1 MMENLEPKKE
11 RSPIES
17 LRFQRKSDYKKF
29 RNFIKKETE
38 ELKGI
43 TEPKEDKLK
52 SILKVGAGG
61 LGFLAIGGLIGAR
74 SRVGKDDGVIPK
86 FGPFAIGRRNLPQSE
101 IRLSPNTLK
110 APRTQKVSK
119 VIRGTRTTGAVTIP
133 RSRMTTNMIEVKK
146 SPEERRA
153 IKKRSELI
161 EKTKNLQEKRD
172 IKKRLSKNLTKRK
185 ELVKV
190 GEVGGQTKKIRGPS
204 TPIKNYGKMGFQKF
218 FGGTRVGKVRPKPG
232 FKIDPLSGD
241 IIPDP
246 NINIDKF
253 IY

>member
-1 MMENLEPKKE
+1 MENLEPKKE

-61 LGFLAIGGLIGAR
+61 LGFLAIGGLIGAK
-74 SRVGKDDGVIPK
+74 SRLGKDDGVIPK

-101 IRLSPNTLK
+101 LRISPNTLK

-133 RSRMTTNMIEVKK
+133 RSRLTTNMIEVKPSVAEK
-146 SPEERRA
+146 IAIDER
-153 IKKRSELI
+153 KKLDI
-161 EKTKNLQEKRD
+161 EKIQMVAVLHFMVIQ
-172 IKKRLSKNLTKRK
+172 I
-185 ELVKV
+185 
-190 GEVGGQTKKIRGPS
+190 QTQ
-204 TPIKNYGKMGFQKF
+204 YQ
-218 FGGTRVGKVRPKPG
+218 
-232 FKIDPLSGD
+232 
-241 IIPDP
+241 
-246 NINIDKF
+246 
-253 IY
+253 